1 MVLHSMDITALH
13 FGYQISKETFSVL
26 WKQEDVSASFDLK
39 MRKLFFF
46 VSDLSDLSEQYKLE
60 FSFDSIR
67 QIKLHRP
74 RGQPTKFLLIQVC
87 LLLNY

>member
-1 MVLHSMDITALH
+1 VVLHSMDITASH

-26 WKQEDVSASFDLK
+26 WKQEDVSASFNLK
-39 MRKLFFF
+39 MRKLFFL
-46 VSDLSDLSEQYKLE
+46 SDLSDLSEQYKLE

-67 QIKLHRP
+67 QIKLHQP